1 MKKKIL
7 SCMMIACILFGAA
20 GINVSADSYNR
31 EEIPYIA
38 LGADLTST
46 QKATVLNLLGV
57 KEEELADYT
66 VVTVT
71 NKEEHEY
78 LGDYLSDS
86 VIGTKALSSVL
97 VKKAAED
104 SGITVESHNINYCT
118 NLMYC
123 NALVTA
129 GIEDAEVV
137 VAGPFS
143 LTGTAALV
151 GTIKAYAAMT
161 GTEVSQE
168 SIDAAT
174 DELVLTGELGE
185 EIEEELGD
193 SEEAKETAGE
203 LMALVKQKVVQESLT
218 SKSEIAKAVTEA
230 CEELDVSI
238 SEESKTRIASTMGK
252 ISKLDLNLNTLKTQA
267 KDLYNKLSDLDIDT
281 QGIWDK
287 ICSFFRTIGEKLS
300 SFFDG
305 LFS

>member
-1 MKKKIL
+1 
-7 SCMMIACILFGAA
+7 MMIACILFGAA

>member
-7 SCMMIACILFGAA
+7 SCMMIACMLFGLA

-31 EEIPYIA
+31 EDIPYIA
-38 LGADLTST
+38 LGADLTSA
-46 QKATVLNLLGV
+46 QKATVLDLLGV

-78 LGDYLSDS
+78 LGDYLPDS

-203 LMALVKQKVVQESLT
+203 LMALVKQKVVEESLT
-218 SKSEIAKAVTEA
+218 SQSEIAEAVTEA
-230 CEELDVSI
+230 CEELNVSI
-238 SEESKTRIASTMGK
+238 SEESKARIASTMGK

-267 KDLYNKLSDLDIDT
+267 KDLYNKLSELDIDT
-281 QGIWDK
+281 QGVWDK
-287 ICSFFRTIGEKLS
+287 ICSFFRTIGEKLG
-300 SFFDG
+300 SFFSG